1 MKSALILAVGAD
13 HGGFPLKSKIV
24 SLLQESGHVV
34 HDLGTYSEAPVDYP
48 DYVRAVAEEVRSG
61 QAQRGVLICGSGVGA
76 CMAANKFPGIRAA
89 LSHDSY
95 SARQG
100 VEHDDVNVLCLGARV
115 VGDELARDLVRIWLA
130 SSYSGAERHNR
141 RLAKVA
147 QIEKEFLRC

>member
-1 MKSALILAVGAD
+1 MILAIGAD
-13 HGGFPLKSKIV
+13 HGGFPLKSKIAALLTENGH
-24 SLLQESGHVV
+24 SL
-34 HDLGTYSEAPVDYP
+34 HDLGTHSEAPVDYP
-48 DYVRAVAEEVRSG
+48 DYVRAVAAEVRAG
-61 QAQRGVLICGSGVGA
+61 RAERGILICGSGVGA

-100 VEHDDVNVLCLGARV
+100 VEHDNANILCLGARV

-141 RLAKVA
+141 RLAKVTL
-147 QIEKEFLRC
+147 IEREFSRC